1 MIETPER
8 TLPENIFR
16 AHALAGNAHEEG
28 AKPLTRLGG
37 ALAVGAIGVG
47 GERLLEFVRPTV
59 FRKIGVEKLELHPL
73 LDALLNDGLVGALYT
88 VANKN
93 LGEALPKLKLRH
105 FTTSTVGTMAVVGVE
120 GISGKVREVFAKRRG
135 QAAPSATP
143 DTGASVATTPVDT
156 AQAAPAENP
165 AAALAVESP
174 VATQK
179 KKFSFVDY
187 INPVTA
193 LAVDEARMAGT
204 DWWEA
209 YQAVVSGTEEEF
221 MKTHAPKDKKNE
233 NSTSVSTDSAT
244 VIFVRGGEE
253 LTTFL
258 GASDCPGGV
267 CAIPTSQSSS

>member
-88 VANKN
+88 VVNKN

-193 LAVDEARMAGT
+193 LAADEARMAVM

-209 YQAVVSGTEEEF
+209 YQAVVSGTEEKFIEA
-221 MKTHAPKDKKNE
+221 HAPKDKKNE
-233 NSTSVSTDSAT
+233 NST
-244 VIFVRGGEE
+244 VIFVGGGED

-258 GASDCPGGV
+258 GTSDCPGGA
-267 CAIPTSQSSS
+267 CAIPTLQASS